1 LRFCKLI
8 RDAMK
13 NDLET
18 SSRRLIDIDMI
29 DTRLSFSQCL
39 DK

>member
-1 LRFCKLI
+1 LRSCKLI

-18 SSRRLIDIDMI
+18 SSRRSIDVDMI
-29 DTRLSFSQCL
+29 DTRSSFSQCL